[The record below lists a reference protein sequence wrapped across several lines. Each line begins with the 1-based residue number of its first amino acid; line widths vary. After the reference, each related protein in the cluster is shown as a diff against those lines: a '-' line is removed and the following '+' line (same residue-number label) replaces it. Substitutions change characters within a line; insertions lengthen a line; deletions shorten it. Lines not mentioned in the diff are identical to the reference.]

1 MQRRRFSQL
10 VATVLVAPLWGCR
23 PGESDEQAL
32 VRLLGLRPEE
42 IDWISAMSED
52 TRRELRAAL
61 EHPGDSRT
69 VRAVDLTFSL
79 MGNRGRTFAFVGYPD
94 VADRRSVCDGLL
106 RE

>member
-10 VATVLVAPLWGCR
+10 VAAVLVAPLWGCR
-23 PGESDEQAL
+23 PGGSDEQAL

-42 IDWISAMSED
+42 TGWLDAMSAD
-52 TRRELRAAL
+52 TRRELREAL
-61 EHPGDSRT
+61 EHPDDSRT
-69 VRAVDLTFSL
+69 PRAVDLTFSL
-79 MGNRGRTFAFVGYPD
+79 IGNRGRTFAFVGYPA

>member
-10 VATVLVAPLWGCR
+10 VATFLVAPLFGCR
-23 PGESDEQAL
+23 PGEPDEQAL

-42 IDWISAMSED
+42 ADWIAGMSVD
-52 TRRELRAAL
+52 ARRELRAAL
-61 EHPGDSRT
+61 EQPGEAQT
-69 VRAVDLTFSL
+69 ARAVDLTFSM